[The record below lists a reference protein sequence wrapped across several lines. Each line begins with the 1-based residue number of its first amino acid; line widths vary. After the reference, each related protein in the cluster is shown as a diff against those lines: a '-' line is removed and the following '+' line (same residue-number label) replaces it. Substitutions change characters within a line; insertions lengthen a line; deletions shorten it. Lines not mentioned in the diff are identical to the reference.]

1 MNYFIELFL
10 VQKFLQKRLSYLYHE
25 LVMRQRAKDKI
36 FRKIFLHAKKE
47 SPGKSFLFTNF
58 V

>member
-1 MNYFIELFL
+1 
-10 VQKFLQKRLSYLYHE
+10 
-25 LVMRQRAKDKI
+25 MRQRAKDKI